1 MKNHTFVKI
10 KSGKNYVVKFGGGG
24 AMQVLGDRAVQF
36 NNSFVFQ
43 LLYESS
49 R

>member
-1 MKNHTFVKI
+1 MVKN
-10 KSGKNYVVKFGGGG
+10 NVVLFSGGGG

-43 LLYESS
+43 LLYHLLHVIICDIA
-49 R
+49 